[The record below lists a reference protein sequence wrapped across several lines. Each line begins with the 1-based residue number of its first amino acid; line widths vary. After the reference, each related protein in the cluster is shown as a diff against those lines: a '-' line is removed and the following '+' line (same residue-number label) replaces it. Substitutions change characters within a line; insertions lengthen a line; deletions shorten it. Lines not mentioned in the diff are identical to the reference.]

1 MATDN
6 ELIKIAES
14 IEALA
19 KAISEDN
26 SANTNEKVAS
36 KRSSFEYGT
45 LGDEYNPSGSDPLT
59 RFALSSEY

>member
-1 MATDN
+1 MNSTDN

-19 KAISEDN
+19 KSISEDT
-26 SANTNEKVAS
+26 TNEKTAS
-36 KRSSFEYGT
+36 RRSSFEYGT

-59 RFALSSEY
+59 RFALGD

>member
-26 SANTNEKVAS
+26 NNANEKVAS

>member
-26 SANTNEKVAS
+26 NNANVKVAS

>member
-1 MATDN
+1 MSSTDN

-26 SANTNEKVAS
+26 ANEKVAS